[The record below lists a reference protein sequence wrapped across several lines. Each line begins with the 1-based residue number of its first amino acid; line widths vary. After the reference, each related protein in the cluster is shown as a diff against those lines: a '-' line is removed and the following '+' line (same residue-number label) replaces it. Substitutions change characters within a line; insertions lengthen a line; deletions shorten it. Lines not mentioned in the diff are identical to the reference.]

1 MWYALRRV
9 KIWASLILKRLQKI
23 VCDKLSILNTQNKIN
38 TFMKSE
44 FSPNDFE
51 NYIKAMFGTPPEQGG
66 NSPKDAHEEGGE
78 DIEWRMR
85 EIVQELVDKQ
95 KGGEALTQ
103 QELVLLQKAKKYL
116 RVRVSDYY
124 RDLEDDVQP

>member
-1 MWYALRRV
+1 MP
-9 KIWASLILKRLQKI
+9 S
-23 VCDKLSILNTQNKIN
+23 KIN
-38 TFMKSE
+38 TCMIPD
-44 FSPNDFE
+44 FSPNDFD

-66 NSPKDAHEEGGE
+66 NCPKDAHEQGAE

-85 EIVQELVDKQ
+85 ELVQELVDKQ
-95 KGGEALTQ
+95 KAGQSLTQ

-124 RDLEDDVQP
+124 KQLEDSDKEDDVDR

>member
-1 MWYALRRV
+1 MP
-9 KIWASLILKRLQKI
+9 S
-23 VCDKLSILNTQNKIN
+23 KIN
-38 TFMKSE
+38 TCMIPD
-44 FSPNDFE
+44 FSPNDFD

-66 NSPKDAHEEGGE
+66 NSPKDAHEQGAE

-85 EIVQELVDKQ
+85 ELVQELVDKQ
-95 KGGEALTQ
+95 KAGESLTQ

-124 RDLEDDVQP
+124 KQLEDGDLEDDTQT